1 MAVGAS
7 ITRRLEGAHPAL
19 FGLYAVFASFTV
31 YFCMYAI
38 RKPFSAG
45 TYPEEILLPI
55 VGGIQLKI
63 LYVISQLFGY
73 TLSKFLGI
81 KVVSEMT
88 SGKRALVLMGMLAAA
103 LVALL
108 LFAITPAPWSAGF
121 LFLNG
126 IPLGMVWGLV
136 FSFLEG
142 RRTTE
147 ALAAGLSASY
157 VLADGA
163 VKTAGRMI
171 LDQGVSE
178 AWMPFVTGLC
188 FFPALTLAVW
198 LLQLLPPPTPDD
210 EAARVKR
217 EPMDGAQRWAFFK
230 SNMPGL
236 VALMGLHVLLT
247 AFRDFNSNFER
258 EVWDAIGY
266 ADAPEVFATSK
277 IPIALGVLVALGSLF
292 VIKDNRRAL
301 NAVHAVMLTGGAMV
315 GLSTAAFQA
324 ELIGPATWMI
334 TVGLGLYL
342 AYVPF
347 GSALFERMIAALG
360 MAGNAGFLIYLV
372 DAFGYLGSVGVN
384 LYKNFGARDM
394 SYLEFFISFSYLT
407 SAVCVVCFGFS
418 MVFFA
423 RKAAAAERSRGA

>member
-1 MAVGAS
+1 
-7 ITRRLEGAHPAL
+7 
-19 FGLYAVFASFTV
+19 
-31 YFCMYAI
+31 
-38 RKPFSAG
+38 
-45 TYPEEILLPI
+45 
-55 VGGIQLKI
+55 
-63 LYVISQLFGY
+63 
-73 TLSKFLGI
+73 
-81 KVVSEMT
+81 
-88 SGKRALVLMGMLAAA
+88 
-103 LVALL
+103 
-108 LFAITPAPWSAGF
+108 
-121 LFLNG
+121 
-126 IPLGMVWGLV
+126 
-136 FSFLEG
+136 
-142 RRTTE
+142 
-147 ALAAGLSASY
+147 
-157 VLADGA
+157 
-163 VKTAGRMI
+163 
-171 LDQGVSE
+171 
-178 AWMPFVTGLC
+178 
-188 FFPALTLAVW
+188 
-198 LLQLLPPPTPDD
+198 
-210 EAARVKR
+210 
-217 EPMDGAQRWAFFK
+217 
-230 SNMPGL
+230 
-236 VALMGLHVLLT
+236 
-247 AFRDFNSNFER
+247 
-258 EVWDAIGY
+258 
-266 ADAPEVFATSK
+266 
-277 IPIALGVLVALGSLF
+277 